1 MYSIL
6 IIEDDPRLNSNMELI
21 LQMEGFDVRTAHD
34 GLSGL
39 AKTREQRPDIILCD
53 IQMPGMDGNTL
64 LETIKGDPDFVDIV
78 FVFITAL
85 SDHAH
90 MRSGMLAGAD
100 YYLTKPFSVED
111 LLAVITGRLRKL
123 AILRE
128 RFMDSDSEVA
138 EKRRLLQHISRRERE
153 ILLLIGQGFTSRSI
167 AEKLFISPKTVDVHR
182 SQLMKKL
189 GASNAV
195 MLAHWAVIAEK
206 IT

>member
-6 IIEDDPRLNSNMELI
+6 IIEDDPLLNRNMELI

-39 AKTREQRPDIILCD
+39 AQTRDQRPDIILCD
-53 IQMPGMDGNTL
+53 IKMPGMDGNTL

-78 FVFITAL
+78 FIFITAL
-85 SDHAH
+85 SDQAH

-100 YYLTKPFSVED
+100 YYLAKPFSIED

-123 AILRE
+123 EILRE
-128 RFMDSDSEVA
+128 RSMDAEAA
-138 EKRRLLQHISRRERE
+138 EKQRRLQHISRRERE
-153 ILLLIGQGFTSRSI
+153 ILLLIGQGNTSKSI
-167 AEKLFISPKTVDVHR
+167 AGKLFISPKTVDVHR
-182 SQLMKKL
+182 GQLMKKL

-195 MLAHWAVIAEK
+195 MLAPWAAIAEK
-206 IT
+206 MT